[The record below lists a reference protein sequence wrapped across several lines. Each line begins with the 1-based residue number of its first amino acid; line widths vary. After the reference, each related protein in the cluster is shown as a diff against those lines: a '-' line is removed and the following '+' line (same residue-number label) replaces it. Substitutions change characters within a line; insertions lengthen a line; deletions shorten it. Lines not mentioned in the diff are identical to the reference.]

1 MSVHYVPITVLDTK
15 RDGGKAEEPMSSRNL
30 IQRQP
35 ATCNLNMNKVLE
47 RNVMKYSLILSPK
60 FEVLLWKWDTL

>member
-60 FEVLLWKWDTL
+60 FEVLL

>member
-1 MSVHYVPITVLDTK
+1 MCVHYVPITVLDTK

-30 IQRQP
+30 IQRLP
-35 ATCNLNMNKVLE
+35 ATCILNMNEVLE

-60 FEVLLWKWDTL
+60 FELLL